1 MFLAVDKPQ
10 WITSFDVIRRLKRLF
25 PKKTKIGH
33 SGTLDP
39 MATGLLII
47 AVDKDTKRLYEFLG
61 ADKSYETTIDFSKM
75 SDTWDMDYW
84 EVYEEYE
91 ISEKPKAECWKNYVI
106 ARSDSNAAIQDKKKS
121 PVILP
126 ALDSASVSGTEANGM
141 SGMEKSHRQRDVS
154 TTLDMTN
161 KISLA
166 WQIGITKNDNFIPAP
181 SIEQIQ
187 AKLDTLI
194 PSAILPLTPFSAKK
208 KDGKKLYELARA
220 GVEVNETREMR
231 INRYEIVSYNFP
243 ILTLTLDVWSGTY
256 IRSIGYWLGQEFGL
270 GGILT
275 SLRRTK
281 VAEIDIT
288 TLTLDQEVEGVMYGE
303 VLL

>member
-10 WITSFDVIRRLKRLF
+10 WITSFDVIRRLKRQF

-47 AVDKDTKRLYEFLG
+47 AVDKDTKRLHEFLG

-84 EVYEEYE
+84 EVYEEYVV
-91 ISEKPKAECWKNYVI
+91 SEQWG
-106 ARSDSNAAIQDKKKS
+106 
-121 PVILP
+121 
-126 ALDSASVSGTEANGM
+126 SV
-141 SGMEKSHRQRDVS
+141 
-154 TTLDMTN
+154 
-161 KISLA
+161 
-166 WQIGITKNDNFIPAP
+166 WITKDITFVPAP
-181 SIEQIQ
+181 NIEQIKE
-187 AKLDTLI
+187 KLHTLI
-194 PSAILPLTPFSAKK
+194 LSAILPLTPFSAKK

-220 GVEVNETREMR
+220 GIEVNETREMR
-231 INRYEIVSYNFP
+231 VNSYEIVAYDFP
-243 ILTLTLDVWSGTY
+243 TLRLKLDVWSGTY

-281 VAEIDIT
+281 IAAVDIT
-288 TLTLDQEVEGVMYGE
+288 TLTLDKLVENISYTE
-303 VLL
+303 ISL

>member
-10 WITSFDVIRRLKRLF
+10 WITSYDVIRRLKRQF

-47 AVDKDTKRLYEFLG
+47 AVDKDTKRLHEFLG

-84 EVYEEYE
+84 EVYEEYPLRHCE
-91 ISEKPKAECWKNYVI
+91 NEQSEDE
-106 ARSDSNAAIQDKKKS
+106 AIQDKKKS
-121 PVILP
+121 PVI
-126 ALDSASVSGTEANGM
+126 STEANVM
-141 SGMEKSHRQRDVS
+141 SGMEKSRQQRDVL
-154 TTLDMTN
+154 TTPQGHFLADTQGALDMTN
-161 KISLA
+161 RTSSG
-166 WQIGITKNDNFIPAP
+166 WRIGIIKNKTFTLAP
-181 SIEQIQ
+181 SIEQIK

-220 GVEVNETREMR
+220 GIEVNESREMR
-231 INRYEIVSYNFP
+231 VNAYEIVDYNFP
-243 ILTLTLDVWSGTY
+243 TLTLKLDVWSGTY

-281 VAEIDIT
+281 VGKVDIS
-288 TLTLDQEVEGVMYGE
+288 TLILDQEVEEIRYVQI
-303 VLL
+303 VV

>member
-10 WITSFDVIRRLKRLF
+10 WITSFDVIRKLKRQF

-47 AVDKDTKRLYEFLG
+47 AVDKDTKRLHEFLG
-61 ADKSYETTIDFSKM
+61 ANKSYETTIDFSKM

-84 EVYEEYE
+84 EMYQEYE
-91 ISEKPKAECWKNYVI
+91 ICHFKEWN
-106 ARSDSNAAIQDKKKS
+106 DKKYKDND
-121 PVILP
+121 
-126 ALDSASVSGTEANGM
+126 ADT
-141 SGMEKSHRQRDVS
+141 SHIRS
-154 TTLDMTN
+154 
-161 KISLA
+161 K
-166 WQIGITKNDNFIPAP
+166 WQMGITKNNAFITAP
-181 SIEQIQ
+181 NIEQIK

-220 GVEVNETREMR
+220 GIEVNETREM
-231 INRYEIVSYNFP
+231 IVNSYEILEYNFP
-243 ILTLTLDVWSGTY
+243 ILKLKLDVWSGTY

-281 VAEIDIT
+281 VADIDIRK
-288 TLTLDQEVEGVMYGE
+288 LNLDQEVENISYTE
-303 VLL
+303 VSV

>member
-10 WITSFDVIRRLKRLF
+10 WITSFDVIRRLKRQF

-47 AVDKDTKRLYEFLG
+47 AVDKDTKRLHEFLG
-61 ADKSYETTIDFSKM
+61 ANKSYETTIDFSKM

-84 EVYEEYE
+84 EVYEEYVL
-91 ISEKPKAECWKNYVI
+91 SEEEWKTV
-106 ARSDSNAAIQDKKKS
+106 
-121 PVILP
+121 
-126 ALDSASVSGTEANGM
+126 
-141 SGMEKSHRQRDVS
+141 
-154 TTLDMTN
+154 
-161 KISLA
+161 
-166 WQIGITKNDNFIPAP
+166 GIIKNDTHIPAP
-181 SIEQIQ
+181 TIEQLEQ
-187 AKLDTLI
+187 KLKTLI
-194 PSAILPLTPFSAKK
+194 PSRILPLTPFSAKK

-220 GVEVNETREMR
+220 GVEVNESKEMR
-231 INRYEIVSYNFP
+231 VNSYEIVEYNFP
-243 ILTLTLDVWSGTY
+243 VLKLKLDVGSGTY

-281 VAEIDIT
+281 VADIDIA
-288 TLTLDQEVEGVMYGE
+288 TLTLDQTVENINYTEVSV
-303 VLL
+303 

>member
-10 WITSFDVIRRLKRLF
+10 WITSYDVIRRLKRQF

-47 AVDKDTKRLYEFLG
+47 AVDKDTKRLQEFLG

-91 ISEKPKAECWKNYVI
+91 ISSKLQDASSKQQWIMKN
-106 ARSDSNAAIQDKKKS
+106 N
-121 PVILP
+121 
-126 ALDSASVSGTEANGM
+126 T
-141 SGMEKSHRQRDVS
+141 
-154 TTLDMTN
+154 
-161 KISLA
+161 
-166 WQIGITKNDNFIPAP
+166 FIPAP
-181 SIEQIQ
+181 SIEQLT
-187 AKLDTLI
+187 AKLNTLI
-194 PSAILPLTPFSAKK
+194 PSATLPLTPFSAKK

-220 GVEVNETREMR
+220 GIEVNESREMKVHS
-231 INRYEIVSYNFP
+231 YEILDYNFP
-243 ILTLTLDVWSGTY
+243 TLTLKLVVWSGTY
-256 IRSIGYWLGQEFGL
+256 IRSIGYRLGQEFGL

-281 VAEIDIT
+281 VGEIDIG
-288 TLTLDQEVEGVMYGE
+288 TLTLDQSVEDVCYAEVSI
-303 VLL
+303 